1 MIRRLF
7 MRVLVFL
14 RLLIAFSLLVVV
26 PNSFSQSYPDR
37 TIKIIVAYQAGQGTD
52 TATRYLAEQV
62 AKELG
67 QSIIIDNRPGA
78 AGNLGTELAAQAL
91 PDGYTL
97 TMGTNA
103 THVMNTYLYP
113 GLRFDPNKDFEPI
126 ALIGTFPMI
135 IGASPSSGIKN
146 ITDLLNIVK
155 NKPNGA
161 DIAVPS
167 TTARLVVELL
177 KEKTHSNLF
186 YVPYKGTSSALTDVV
201 GGQLPLI
208 IDTPTGLKTQMA
220 SGNITPIAVTSL
232 VQSNLAPGVKTVVEQ
247 GISDFEVIAWNA
259 LFAPKGTPAP
269 IINTLNT
276 AFNKILNRPETIQKL
291 IDLGFDP
298 AGGSPT
304 KLSDFIKNENKKWGP
319 LIKNSGIKVE

>member
-1 MIRRLF
+1 MKILAF
-7 MRVLVFL
+7 FKILIVLCIQAVL
-14 RLLIAFSLLVVV
+14 M
-26 PNSFSQSYPDR
+26 NSYAQNYPER

-62 AKELG
+62 GKELG

-78 AGNLGTELAAQAL
+78 AGNLGTELAAQAA

-103 THVMNTYLYP
+103 THVMNTFLYP

-135 IGASPSSGIKN
+135 IAVNSSSGIKS
-146 ITDLLNIVK
+146 ISDLLNNVK
-155 NKPNGA
+155 TKPDSS

-177 KEKTHSNLF
+177 KEKTRSKLF
-186 YVPYKGTSSALTDVV
+186 YVPYKGTSSAITDVI

-208 IDTPTGLKTQMA
+208 IDTPTGLKTQIT
-220 SGNITPIAVTSL
+220 SGNLTPIAVTSL
-232 VQSNLAPGVKTVVEQ
+232 VQSNLVPGVKTVAEQ
-247 GISDFEVIAWNA
+247 NIPDFEVIAWNA
-259 LFAPKGTPAP
+259 LFAPKGTPP
-269 IINTLNT
+269 SIINTLNN
-276 AFNKILNRPETIQKL
+276 AFNKVLNKPETIQKL
-291 IDLGFDP
+291 TEFGFDP
-298 AGGSPT
+298 AGGSPS

-319 LIKNSGIKVE
+319 LIKNAGIKVD